1 MGFPD
6 GSAGKEYT
14 CDAGDAGL
22 SMDMNLSKLQEM
34 VEDRVAWPAAVH
46 GATKS
51 QRDILTEQQ
60 LFSLRSCEYKMMSVL

>member
-1 MGFPD
+1 
-6 GSAGKEYT
+6 
-14 CDAGDAGL
+14 
-22 SMDMNLSKLQEM
+22 MDMNLSKLQEM